1 MAWQGLD
8 TLKEL
13 RDLNLSG
20 NTIESIGHS
29 WSNLPQLEVLRLSG
43 NRLTSLQV
51 LTHTHTAAALTH
63 YTGYFMF
70 HRSWLNCVHSVS
82 CTLYLCVTPPTPQT
96 QSADSATILPMPSI
110 TCHTYSGSTT
120 GRSKVTSFNRS
131 FRD

>member
-20 NTIESIGHS
+20 NAIESIGHS

-51 LTHTHTAAALTH
+51 FTYTLQSLSLTL
-63 YTGYFMF
+63 
-70 HRSWLNCVHSVS
+70 HRILHVS
-82 CTLYLCVTPPTPQT
+82 
-96 QSADSATILPMPSI
+96 
-110 TCHTYSGSTT
+110 
-120 GRSKVTSFNRS
+120 
-131 FRD
+131 